1 MFQDFL
7 NNTKG
12 TVNNTTTGLMN
23 TPSGLMNTTTGLMN
37 TPTGLMN
44 TTTGLMN
51 TPTGLMNTTTGLMN
65 TPTGLMNN
73 ITIPQYFS
81 SSTPVNN
88 PPAQPLPNI
97 MLSNP
102 DLLLKSN
109 YPYYKNI
116 KTPKE
121 LGISSTGD
129 LNTLDKDISGLTEYV
144 KLLVSGDSKASVKSN
159 LLGNKYFLNT
169 GAKCRN
175 TSDNTLVDRYIYI
188 NNVPQENIPIIS
200 DAVNAKFT
208 DFKGLLP
215 GTISN
220 LNALNPFSMMD
231 SFKIG
236 NNPQCQEITMETIDN
251 NNAYST
257 ETHYVTM
264 LDIQN
269 MNACNFANKIN
280 PITNSKC
287 QENFKCNLNY
297 PSDLLTQLY
306 FTTLMILVLYFIYK
320 LAT

>member
-1 MFQDFL
+1 
-7 NNTKG
+7 
-12 TVNNTTTGLMN
+12 
-23 TPSGLMNTTTGLMN
+23 
-37 TPTGLMN
+37 
-44 TTTGLMN
+44 
-51 TPTGLMNTTTGLMN
+51 MNTTTGLMN